1 MSVDKKFNSKLVE
14 AGCLNMINDISPP
27 PCQNIMFPNLIY
39 HKLYEHQPLINVP
52 IRTTVT
58 TLSELGASID
68 MLRAQVVELSTR
80 MDAAE
85 SNFSEFKKSISNDII
100 VMKNIVSE
108 HSTELLDVK
117 DVAVNAY
124 SDMNKTIELSLNLQ
138 SKLTLINEEQNI
150 CIDQLVNAVFKNN
163 HLNKNQQ
170 KNKETIK
177 MSSDLGMIRRRLSKV
192 EDFTSQFYEEF
203 ESFKSVKEIITVL
216 SDHIN
221 ECDRDISMMVS
232 TVSSKNSS
240 DNKVECECHEDEALE
255 NIAEYFSNYD
265 DKDDKSCA
273 CVTNGDDKSD
283 TNETNNLVIL
293 MENNE
298 EQNGDDDFEKI
309 IIIG

>member
-1 MSVDKKFNSKLVE
+1 MSIDKKFNSKLTE
-14 AGCLNMINDISPP
+14 PGCLSMINDISPP

-124 SDMNKTIELSLNLQ
+124 SDMNKTVELSLNLQ
-138 SKLTLINEEQNI
+138 SKLTLINEEQNA
-150 CIDQLVNAVFKNN
+150 CIDQLVNAVFQNN

-232 TVSSKNSS
+232 TNNSG
-240 DNKVECECHEDEALE
+240 NKVECNEALE

-265 DKDDKSCA
+265 DKDDKSCT